1 MVRPC
6 IDSGRRHMKKNTE
19 EWSFIIRPK
28 AGWFD
33 ISLREIWH
41 YKDLIQMFL
50 KRNFNSAYKQT
61 ILGPLW
67 FLINPFLSSSMYTIV
82 FGKIANISTDG
93 VPQFLFY
100 LCSNAAW
107 GYFSSCL
114 SSTASTFTGNA
125 YLFGKVYFPRLV
137 SPITTVI
144 YALLGFFIQM
154 LMLAAAIAVFALR
167 GQLVHPNIH
176 MLFLP
181 VMILQMA
188 LLGLGIG
195 IIISSV
201 TTKYRDLAVLVGFG
215 MQLWMYGTPVVYP
228 VSQVNAIAPGL
239 ERLVWLNPVAPII
252 NNFRYAILGC
262 GAFNYTYWGIS
273 WIVTLIFLFFGVLI
287 FSRVERTFM
296 DTV

>member
-1 MVRPC
+1 
-6 IDSGRRHMKKNTE
+6 MKKNTE

-33 ISLREIWH
+33 INLREIWH

-107 GYFSSCL
+107 GYFSLCL

-154 LMLAAAIAVFALR
+154 LMLAASIAVFALR